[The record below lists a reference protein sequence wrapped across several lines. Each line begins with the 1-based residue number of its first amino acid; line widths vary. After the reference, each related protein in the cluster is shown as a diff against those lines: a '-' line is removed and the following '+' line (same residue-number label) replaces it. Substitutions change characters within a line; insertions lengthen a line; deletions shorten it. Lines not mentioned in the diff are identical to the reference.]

1 MRPARLD
8 DSAANAAL
16 EALNLRIATAWALQ
30 DGKLQKTF
38 RFKDFRTA
46 FAFMTRVADSA
57 ESLNHHPEWHNT
69 YNRVQVALSTHDA
82 GGLTTLDFDLAEA
95 MEAAA
100 AEYAAKT

>member
-8 DSAANAAL
+8 DAAVNTAL
-16 EALNLRIATAWALQ
+16 DALNLRIATAWELQ

-57 ESLNHHPEWHNT
+57 ESLNHHPEWRNT

-82 GGLTTLDFDLAEA
+82 GGLTQLDFDLAEA
-95 MEAAA
+95 IEAAA
-100 AEYAAKT
+100 AEYAAKL